1 MVETGDVDQF
11 RLGQTIDDLAR
22 QRIFLGHLRPI
33 QLAQVLDQVEGV
45 GVHRIDMEQVVLHL
59 PDDMAELRQV
69 AAEDAV
75 AVHPPQVAV
84 DTLAALEQLDEQAGV
99 ADVVAEL
106 VVDQVSAVAQ
116 QANGVGAHALDFRVL
131 GHQHED
137 FQEGE
142 RGALED
148 VRVRHLD
155 VAVAQLEATVQGLD
169 LHRLLAGQDDFLE
182 VLDDQVVQLGDRH
195 HHPVVLLHEAF
206 DRQLDVVVFVAE
218 QTGDAALVIEQQ
230 AILGA
235 PGEHVQGIADP
246 PEELLA
252 GSQHAALAFHQEAF
266 AHQGV
271 QVEAAELAAGH
282 PEDGLDVAQA
292 AGGALDVGLEVV
304 LGVVVLG
311 VAALL
316 FVAFG
321 QEELLARPHVRAAG
335 NPQHALAQA
344 VRAADGAAFH
354 EGGDHRQV
362 GACFL
367 RALLHRAHALADF
380 QADVPE
386 QGEEAFDRLAE
397 ALLVLAVE
405 EDQQVDVGVGVEF
418 AAAVAAHGDQ
428 GDVGVV
434 SPVEALPGLLQDLVD
449 APGAI
454 FDQAADVAA
463 AVEAVVEHFAELPD
477 GLLEGGDR
485 AGLQGQFRLELPA
498 IEQFGIHLR
507 HAAFLYLLAVG
518 FDTRAPRLGAFLR
531 CIGARIAPNRG
542 VGPAGMGRGV
552 EAHGWQQKPGRIRLP
567 RCAGRFRRCA
577 G

>member
-1 MVETGDVDQF
+1 MGLVADQLGEIEDHLRVGEVLALRGGRHHQMVLHQPGHQLGVPERQLVALAEGLGVHRTEFRVVAATALGDVVVEASDVDQF

-69 AAEDAV
+69 ATEDAV

-155 VAVAQLEATVQGLD
+155 VAVAQLEATVQRLD

-206 DRQLDVVVFVAE
+206 DRQFDVVVFVAE

-282 PEDGLDVAQA
+282 PEDGLMSR
-292 AGGALDVGLEVV
+292 
-304 LGVVVLG
+304 
-311 VAALL
+311 
-316 FVAFG
+316 
-321 QEELLARPHVRAAG
+321 RPPG
-335 NPQHALAQA
+335 
-344 VRAADGAAFH
+344 
-354 EGGDHRQV
+354 
-362 GACFL
+362 
-367 RALLHRAHALADF
+367 
-380 QADVPE
+380 
-386 QGEEAFDRLAE
+386 
-397 ALLVLAVE
+397 
-405 EDQQVDVGVGVEF
+405 
-418 AAAVAAHGDQ
+418 
-428 GDVGVV
+428 
-434 SPVEALPGLLQDLVD
+434 SP
-449 APGAI
+449 
-454 FDQAADVAA
+454 
-463 AVEAVVEHFAELPD
+463 
-477 GLLEGGDR
+477 
-485 AGLQGQFRLELPA
+485 
-498 IEQFGIHLR
+498 
-507 HAAFLYLLAVG
+507 
-518 FDTRAPRLGAFLR
+518 
-531 CIGARIAPNRG
+531 
-542 VGPAGMGRGV
+542 
-552 EAHGWQQKPGRIRLP
+552 
-567 RCAGRFRRCA
+567 
-577 G
+577 